1 MKRKSIILM
10 VLLII
15 SIAITGCGGNDKNTV
30 KTDGSTATK
39 DTAMQEKESLENG
52 KTGMD
57 LPEDFPKDIIPV
69 LDDARIDHIIRNDV
83 NKAININYNTD
94 KSKEEAIE
102 FYKEVMKDGKSTQEM
117 DSDDSYIIFGIK
129 GNYTVSITILAPQGD
144 TIVNIDTRPEA

>member
-1 MKRKSIILM
+1 M

-39 DTAMQEKESLENG
+39 DTAMQEKESPENG

-117 DSDDSYIIFGIK
+117 DSDDSYIIFGVK
-129 GNYTVSITILAPQGD
+129 GNYAVSITILAPQGD

>member
-117 DSDDSYIIFGIK
+117 DSDDSYIIFGVK
-129 GNYTVSITILAPQGD
+129 GNYAVSITILAPQGD